1 MIEPAS
7 VRARIFEVLL
17 ILVGRNDVTRLF
29 KS

>member
-17 ILVGRNDVTRLF
+17 ILVGRNDVTRFF